1 MKTNFLTL
9 YFKMFYRPKSTF
21 EVVFESEKSLKF
33 GFFAILIPTIGY
45 TLFYIMALFA
55 GGSPSTF
62 KPWLTIPIEDYFKY
76 DIILTTPGYY
86 LAWVGAASTIYLL
99 SRLMKGKSSFDN
111 MLAIVGF
118 GVGVATWSSMLHD
131 LTDAFLSVI
140 GVIEMREYERL
151 LNEPTFWRGLLW
163 TLYIIY
169 FFWFLTLFTIGIKKA
184 QGLSLLKSILISLI
198 GLLSFQLILLIF
210 IR

>member
-1 MKTNFLTL
+1 
-9 YFKMFYRPKSTF
+9 MFYKPKSTF
-21 EVVFESEKSLKF
+21 EVVFESEKSLMF

-45 TLFYIMALFA
+45 TLFYIMAFFA

-76 DIILTTPGYY
+76 DIVLTTPGYY
-86 LAWVGAASTIYLL
+86 LAWVGAASTMYLL

-111 MLAIVGF
+111 ILAIVGF

-163 TLYIIY
+163 TLYTIY
-169 FFWFLTLFTIGIKKA
+169 FFWLLTLFTIGIKIA
-184 QGLSLLKSILISLI
+184 QGFSLLKSILISLI
-198 GLLSFQLILLIF
+198 GLFSFQLILFIF

>member
-1 MKTNFLTL
+1 
-9 YFKMFYRPKSTF
+9 MFYRPKSTF

>member
-9 YFKMFYRPKSTF
+9 YLKMFYRPKSTF
-21 EVVFESEKSLKF
+21 EVVFESGKSLKF
-33 GFFAILIPTIGY
+33 GFFAILIPIIGY
-45 TLFYIMALFA
+45 TLFYVMALIA
-55 GGSPSTF
+55 DGSPSTF

-76 DIILTTPGYY
+76 DIVLTTPGYY
-86 LAWVGAASTIYLL
+86 LAWVGATSTMYLL
-99 SRLMKGKSSFDN
+99 SRLMKGKSNFDN
-111 MLAIVGF
+111 ILAIVGF
-118 GVGVATWSSMLHD
+118 SVGVATWSSMLHD

-140 GVIEMREYERL
+140 GVIEMKEYERL

-163 TLYIIY
+163 TLYSVY

-184 QGLSLLKSILISLI
+184 QGFSLLKSILISLI
-198 GLLSFQLILLIF
+198 GLFSFQLILLIF